1 MLAEVIIKC
10 LIELPVCDSTA
21 VRTVVVTI
29 VPDPQ
34 VLYFQRPRAHR
45 RHAVITQVWHF
56 SAHRMLEGVVASIAA
71 LPQMVGGSGAVYV
84 DTLHRG

>member
-1 MLAEVIIKC
+1 M
-10 LIELPVCDSTA
+10 T

-34 VLYFQRPRAHR
+34 VLIFSDPEHIDR
-45 RHAVITQVWHF
+45 TQVWHC

-71 LPQMVGGSGAVYV
+71 LPQMVGGSGAVYL